1 LWFGLSGLVIGFTTP
16 PIIYNSSELKS
27 SDMEIWK
34 ELKDYNGYAVS
45 NLGNVKSLRFNK
57 ERILKQQK
65 TRKGYL
71 RADIVKDKKRF
82 SISIHQLVA
91 IAFLNHKP
99 NGNKLVVHH
108 KDNVKTNN
116 RLYNLEIITNRD
128 NSFTHHKGTSEY
140 VGVCWD
146 KSRNKWSAEIR
157 DGKKRIK
164 LGRFDNENEASEAY
178 QKELKRIICQ

>member
-1 LWFGLSGLVIGFTTP
+1 
-16 PIIYNSSELKS
+16 
-27 SDMEIWK
+27 MEIWK

-45 NLGNVKSLRFNK
+45 NLGNVKSLDREVAYKDGRVGLFK

-71 RADIVKDKKRF
+71 KVEVGKDKKRF
-82 SISIHQLVA
+82 NISVHQLVA

-108 KDNVKTNN
+108 KDNIKTNN

-128 NSFTHHKGTSEY
+128 NSYTHHKGTSDY
-140 VGVCWD
+140 IGVSWD
-146 KSRNKWSAEIR
+146 KSRGKWSADIR
-157 DGKKRIK
+157 DGKKRIR
-164 LGRFDNENEASEAY
+164 LGRFVNEYDANLAY
-178 QKELKRIICQ
+178 QNELKRIICQ